1 MKTNFWN
8 GNSHLQPFVSR
19 LESLVPIMGSVNNA
33 DRNPALEKF
42 RVASGCYYDL
52 FNNGLGNRA
61 RQFGR
66 VFKVRVGE
74 FVEKRGR
81 NGFCTEYDIDA
92 LGATVEPIME
102 RIVLDAY
109 IEQYLSK
116 EESK

>member
-8 GNSHLQPFVSR
+8 NNSHLQPFASR
-19 LESLVPIMGSVNNA
+19 LESLVPIMGAVNNA

-42 RVASGCYYDL
+42 RVASCCYYDL

-61 RQFGR
+61 REFSR
-66 VFKVRVGE
+66 VFKVRIGDYII
-74 FVEKRGR
+74 RRRYGYPQY
-81 NGFCTEYDIDA
+81 NIDA
-92 LGATVEPIME
+92 LGDAVEQKME

-109 IEQYLSK
+109 VEQYLSK